1 MLQVDELQVLVQKL
15 DGPRCVLEGIL
26 NLFALQES
34 PQDAQV
40 LAEVADFHG
49 IHTHDA
55 HCGMARTY
63 AKKDTSWRNSIN
75 RSD

>member
-1 MLQVDELQVLVQKL
+1 MLQVDEFQVLVQKL
-15 DGPRCVLEGIL
+15 DGPGCVIQSVL

-40 LAEVADFHG
+40 FAKVADFHG

-55 HCGMARTY
+55 HCGMACPD